1 MRDWVSHA
9 MPHLIVVP
17 VALPMLA
24 AAVML
29 LLGGQRRAQALVGI
43 LSGVAGLIVA
53 VALLQWADTRAT
65 SEAIGVYLPSNWH
78 VPFGIVL
85 AVDRL
90 SALMLVLTA
99 ILGVAS
105 LAFAAARWDRAGV
118 HFHTLF
124 QIQLMGLN
132 GAFLTADLFNLFV
145 FFEVTLAASYGLLLH
160 GSGRARVR
168 SGLHYIAMN
177 LLASV
182 FFLIGVA
189 MLYGV
194 TGTLNMADM
203 ARKLPLVPIGDRGLL
218 HAGAAILGVA
228 FLIKAAAWPLN
239 FWLAG
244 AYAAAA
250 APVAALFT
258 ILTKVGVYALL
269 RLWTLMLPSEEAGA
283 ASFAGEAL
291 VYIGLVTLAVGAA
304 GMLTVKQPR
313 RLAGFSIV
321 VSAGTMLAAIGF
333 ASVALIGGALFYL
346 LASTLAGA
354 ALFLLAELIERS
366 REMRPAPRDFHDDEA
381 DRVPAYVV
389 PDVPERRERLEE
401 EAPVG
406 QAIPGTMAFLGLA
419 FAACAL
425 LVAGLPPLPG
435 FLAKLAMLRALLEPS
450 GTVPAAAAWT
460 MFALLIASGLLSTL
474 AFSRAGIRFFWAPRG
489 RPVPKLAM
497 AESAPIAA
505 LLLLAAALTVLAEP
519 ALRYSQATARS
530 LLDPTQYIESVMAA
544 VPRSR

>member
-1 MRDWVSHA
+1 MSEWLQRA

-17 VALPMLA
+17 VTLPLLA
-24 AAVML
+24 AAAML
-29 LLGGQRRAQALVGI
+29 LLGGRRRAQSLLGI
-43 LSGVAGLIVA
+43 VSGAAGLLVA
-53 VALLQWADTRAT
+53 VALLHWTDTREG
-65 SEAIGVYLPSNWH
+65 SGAIGVYLPSNWH

-85 AVDRL
+85 AIDRL

-132 GAFLTADLFNLFV
+132 GTFLTADLFNLFV

-160 GSGRARVR
+160 GSGLARVR
-168 SGLHYIAMN
+168 SGMHYIAMN
-177 LLASV
+177 LLASS

-194 TGTLNMADM
+194 TGTLNIADI
-203 ARKLPLVPIGDRGLL
+203 ARKLPLIPAADLGLL

-239 FWLAG
+239 FWLPG
-244 AYAAAA
+244 AYAAAG

-269 RLWTLMLPSEEAGA
+269 RLWTLMLPSEAGGA
-283 ASFAGEAL
+283 ASFAGDAL
-291 VYIGLVTLAVGAA
+291 VYCGLVTLILGAI
-304 GMLTVKQPR
+304 GMLTAQQPR
-313 RLAGFSIV
+313 RLAAFSLVI
-321 VSAGTMLAAIGF
+321 SAGTMLAAIGF

-354 ALFLLAELIERS
+354 ALFLLAELVERS
-366 REMRPAPRDFHDDEA
+366 RETRSKPGTFHDDEA
-381 DRVPAYVV
+381 HRIPSYVV
-389 PDVPERRERLEE
+389 PDIPERRDLEEE

-406 QAIPGTMAFLGLA
+406 RVIPGSMAFLGLS

-435 FLAKLAMLRALLEPS
+435 FLAKLAMLGALLEPP
-450 GTVPAAAAWT
+450 GAVHAAAAWA
-460 MFALLIASGLLSTL
+460 MFALLIVSGLLSTL
-474 AFSRAGIRFFWAPRG
+474 AFSRAGIRFFWAPQG
-489 RPVPKLAM
+489 RPVPRLGLL
-497 AESAPIAA
+497 ESAPIAM
-505 LLLLAAALTVLAEP
+505 LLLLAMVLTVLAEP

-530 LLDPTQYIESVMAA
+530 LLDPSHYIESVMTAMPK
-544 VPRSR
+544 PR

>member
-1 MRDWVSHA
+1 VTEVLQRA

-17 VALPMLA
+17 VVLPMLA

-29 LLGGQRRAQALVGI
+29 LLGGRRQAQSILGI
-43 LSGVAGLIVA
+43 VSGAAGLLVA
-53 VALLQWADTRAT
+53 VALLQWVDDRGA
-65 SEAIGVYLPSNWH
+65 SGAIGVYLPSNWH

-99 ILGVAS
+99 TLGMAALS
-105 LAFAAARWDRAGV
+105 FGAARWDRAGV

-168 SGLHYIAMN
+168 SGLHYITMN
-177 LLASV
+177 LLASL
-182 FFLIGVA
+182 FFLVGVA

-203 ARKLPLVPIGDRGLL
+203 ARKLPLVPVPDRGLL
-218 HAGAAILGVA
+218 HAGAAILGIA

-239 FWLAG
+239 FWLPG

-258 ILTKVGVYALL
+258 ILTKMGVYALL
-269 RLWTLMLPSEEAGA
+269 RLWTLMLPAESEGA

-291 VYIGLVTLAVGAA
+291 VYAGLATLAVAA
-304 GMLTVKQPR
+304 FAMLNVQQPR
-313 RLAGFSIV
+313 RLAALAIV

-333 ASVALIGGALFYL
+333 ASVPLIGGALFYL
-346 LASTLAGA
+346 LASTLAGG
-354 ALFLLAELIERS
+354 ALFLLAELVERA
-366 REMRPAPRDFHDDEA
+366 RETRPALEAFHDDEA
-381 DRVPAYVV
+381 DAVPAYVV
-389 PDVPERRERLEE
+389 PDVPERRELLDE

-406 QAIPGTMAFLGLA
+406 RAMPFAMAFLGLA

-435 FLAKLAMLRALLEPS
+435 FLAKLAMLTALLEPS
-450 GTVPAAAAWT
+450 RIVPVAASWT
-460 MFALLIASGLLSTL
+460 MFALLIVSGLLSTL
-474 AFSRAGIRFFWAPRG
+474 AFSRAGIRFFWAPAG
-489 RPVPKLAM
+489 RPVPRLRVV
-497 AESAPIAA
+497 ESAPIAV
-505 LLLLAAALTVLAEP
+505 LLLLALVLTVLAEP
-519 ALRYSQATARS
+519 ALRYSRDTARG
-530 LLDPTQYIESVMAA
+530 LLDPTHYIEAVMAA